1 MNIEYSKA
9 CLKCYN
15 ESPTFFIFSFLKDL
29 KYFQKKITNTII
41 IQTLYIIIQHVM
53 TKKMNN
59 FYHHKNH
66 GTLIHH
72 IL

>member
-15 ESPTFFIFSFLKDL
+15 ESPTFFHFFIFKGFEIPSKE
-29 KYFQKKITNTII
+29 ITNTII
-41 IQTLYIIIQHVM
+41 IQTLYIIVQYVM
-53 TKKMNN
+53 TY
-59 FYHHKNH
+59 FYHYKNH

>member
-9 CLKCYN
+9 CLKHYN
-15 ESPTFFIFSFLKDL
+15 ESPTFCYFFIFKRFEIPSKEHNQ
-29 KYFQKKITNTII
+29 Y
-41 IQTLYIIIQHVM
+41 
-53 TKKMNN
+53 NN
-59 FYHHKNH
+59 YSNPLHNSIVCHDQKNH